1 MTSSTS
7 VLERIVGQRD
17 QLLAIMARHGAR
29 NPRIFGSVARGEDH
43 SGSDIDFLVDM
54 EPGRS
59 LIDLISLQ
67 QELAGLLDQPVDV
80 LTPPS
85 LNRHIRDRILREA
98 RPL

>member
-1 MTSSTS
+1 MANSTS
-7 VLERIVGQRD
+7 ILERIAGQRD

-29 NPRIFGSVARGEDH
+29 NPRIFGSVARGEEH

-54 EPGRS
+54 DAGRS

-67 QELAGLLDQPVDV
+67 QELEARLDQRVDV

-85 LNRHIRDRILREA
+85 LNRHIRDRIMSEA